1 MSSPYPTPTLP
12 GSRVDAPDLYLRD
25 PEVVGGTAAEL
36 LDELDRRVFVV
47 APDAE
52 PVPAAGGR
60 LVSAAD
66 AVTGDHPV
74 LGAVEP
80 CAVTALGSAAF
91 RRAYGVRLS
100 YVVGEMARGIAS
112 AEMVT
117 AAARSGIL
125 SFFGTGG
132 LSLARVERTV
142 AELARRLDGLP
153 WGANLLHNP
162 GEPELEEATA
172 ALLLEHR
179 VPAVSASAFMGLT
192 PAVVRC
198 AASGLHRGPD
208 GRIQRPTKIMA
219 KVSRPEIA
227 RLFLAPAPDKILR
240 KLVAAGQ
247 LTAAEAELAALI
259 PVADDIT
266 VEGDSGGHTDGRPL
280 LALLPRMIALRAEI
294 SGQYGYDRRVRL
306 GAAGGLG
313 TPEAVAA
320 AFALGADY
328 VLTGSINQLAP
339 EADLS
344 AAAKTLLAAADIADF
359 TTAPAADMFEIGA
372 RVQVLKKGSR
382 FWTRAQWLYDRYTT
396 HPGLEE
402 LSPADLKKLETEIFG
417 ASVDEIWAQTRDFW
431 QERDPKQLARA
442 ERDRK
447 HRMALCF
454 RWYLGMS
461 TRWATEGEVERRGDF
476 QLWCGPALG
485 AFNRWAG
492 PDIGSPG
499 VVEIAENLMRGAA
512 VLTRCDAAGRLGVD
526 RVFPAVGYR
535 VAARG

>member
-1 MSSPYPTPTLP
+1 MSSPYATPTLP
-12 GSRVDAPDLYLRD
+12 GSRDAHDLYLRD
-25 PEVVGGTAAEL
+25 PEVVGGDAAEL
-36 LDELDRRVFVV
+36 LDDIGRRLVVV
-47 APDAE
+47 ADAE
-52 PVPAAGGR
+52 PVPAAGGT
-60 LVSAAD
+60 LVPAAD
-66 AVTGDHPV
+66 AVAGDLPV
-74 LGAVEP
+74 LGMVAP
-80 CAVTALGSAAF
+80 CGTEALGSAAF
-91 RRAYGVRLS
+91 RRAHGVRLS

-117 AAARSGIL
+117 AAARAGIL

-142 AELARRLDGLP
+142 AELAGRLDGLP

-162 GEPELEEATA
+162 GEPEVEEATA

-198 AASGLHRGPD
+198 AAAGLHRGPD
-208 GRIQRPTKIMA
+208 GRVQRATKIMA
-219 KVSRPEIA
+219 KVSRPEVA
-227 RLFLAPAPDKILR
+227 RLFLAPAPEKILR

-247 LTAAEAELAALI
+247 LTAAEAELAALV
-259 PVADDIT
+259 PVAEDIT

-280 LALLPRMIALRAEI
+280 PALLPRMIALRDEV
-294 SGQYGYDRRVRL
+294 SRQYGYDRRVRL

-328 VLTGSINQLAP
+328 VLTGSINQLAS

-344 AAAKTLLAAADIADF
+344 EAAKTLLAAADIADF

-382 FWTRAQWLYDRYTT
+382 FWTRAQWLYDRYTA
-396 HPGLEE
+396 HSGLDE
-402 LSPADLKKLETEIFG
+402 LSPADTKKLETEIFG
-417 ASVDEIWAQTRDFW
+417 ATVDEIWTRTRDFW
-431 QERDPKQLARA
+431 QDRDPKQLTRA

-461 TRWATEGEVERRGDF
+461 TRWATEGETERRGDF
-476 QLWCGPALG
+476 QLWCGPAMG
-485 AFNRWAG
+485 AFNHWTG
-492 PDIGSPG
+492 PDIGTPG

-512 VLTRCDAAGRLGVD
+512 VSTRRDAAVRLGVD
-526 RVFPAVGYR
+526 RVFPPVRYRSASAV
-535 VAARG
+535 

>member
-1 MSSPYPTPTLP
+1 MSAPYATPVLP
-12 GSRVDAPDLYLRD
+12 APREAHDLYLRD
-25 PEVVGGTAAEL
+25 PEVVGGAAAEL
-36 LDELDRRVFVV
+36 LDDIGRRLFVV
-47 APDAE
+47 ADTE
-52 PVPAAGGR
+52 PLPAAGGT
-60 LVSAAD
+60 LVPAAD
-66 AVTGDHPV
+66 AAAGDLPV
-74 LGAVEP
+74 LGVVEP
-80 CAVTALGSAAF
+80 CGTGTLGSAAF
-91 RRAYGVRLS
+91 RRAYGVRLA

-112 AEMVT
+112 AEMVA

-142 AELARRLDGLP
+142 AELARELDGLP

-198 AASGLHRGPD
+198 AAAGLHRGPD
-208 GRIQRPTKIMA
+208 GSVQRATKIMA
-219 KVSRPEIA
+219 KVSRPEVA
-227 RLFLAPAPDKILR
+227 RLFLAPAPEKILR
-240 KLVAAGQ
+240 TLVAAGQ
-247 LTAAEAELAALI
+247 LTSAEAELAALV
-259 PVADDIT
+259 PVAEDIT

-280 LALLPRMIALRAEI
+280 LALLPRMIALRDEAAR
-294 SGQYGYDRRVRL
+294 QYGYDRRVRL

-344 AAAKTLLAAADIADF
+344 EAAKSLLAAADIADF

-396 HPGLEE
+396 HSGLDE
-402 LSPADLKKLETEIFG
+402 LSPADTKKLETEIFG
-417 ASVDEIWAQTRDFW
+417 ATVDEIWARTRDFW
-431 QERDPKQLARA
+431 QDRDPKQLARA
-442 ERDRK
+442 ERDRR

-461 TRWATEGEVERRGDF
+461 TRWATEGETERRGDF
-476 QLWCGPALG
+476 QLWCGPAMG

-492 PDIGSPG
+492 PDIGAPG

-512 VLTRCDAAGRLGVD
+512 ALTRRDAAVRLGVD
-526 RVFPAVGYR
+526 RVFPPVRYR
-535 VAARG
+535 AGGGQ

>member
-1 MSSPYPTPTLP
+1 MSSPYATPTLP
-12 GSRVDAPDLYLRD
+12 ESRDDAHDLYLRD
-25 PEVVGGTAAEL
+25 PAAVGGAAADL
-36 LDELDRRVFVV
+36 LDELDRRLFVV
-47 APDAE
+47 AADAVAE
-52 PVPAAGGR
+52 PAAGGR
-60 LVSAAD
+60 LVPAAE
-66 AVTGDHPV
+66 AVAGDHPV
-74 LGAVEP
+74 LGVVEP
-80 CAVTALGSAAF
+80 CAMAALGSASF

-112 AEMVT
+112 AEMVS
-117 AAARSGIL
+117 AAARAGIL

-142 AELARRLDGLP
+142 AELARQLDGLP

-198 AASGLHRGPD
+198 AAAGLHRDAD
-208 GRIQRPTKIMA
+208 GRIQRATKIMA
-219 KVSRPEIA
+219 KVSRPEVA
-227 RLFLAPAPDKILR
+227 RLFLAPAPEKILR
-240 KLVAAGQ
+240 KLVSAGQ

-280 LALLPRMIALRAEI
+280 LALLPRMIALRDEI
-294 SGQYGYDRRVRL
+294 SRQYGYDRRVRL

-344 AAAKTLLAAADIADF
+344 TEAKTLLAAADIADF

-382 FWTRAQWLYDRYTT
+382 FWTRAQWLYDRYTA

-402 LSPADLKKLETEIFG
+402 LSPADLRKLETEIFG

-461 TRWATEGEVERRGDF
+461 TRWATEGETERRGDF

-492 PDIGSPG
+492 PDIGAPG

-512 VLTRCDAAGRLGVD
+512 VSTRRDAAVRLGVD
-526 RVFPAVGYR
+526 RVFPPIRYR
-535 VAARG
+535 ASARV